1 MARREAQT
9 RLRTRRLGYTA
20 AEYLA
25 QAWRALAEAEDTGRG
40 AGTELRY
47 VAAHL
52 AALRCAAAVL
62 AVRGRPARRRPG
74 TAWAE
79 LAETAPELAGWAT
92 VFAASARVRSI
103 VESGLH
109 GAVSEH
115 DVAALCATVA
125 EFLVQV
131 EEVCAGQ
138 PALPR
143 AS

>member
-1 MARREAQT
+1 MARRDGQAG
-9 RLRTRRLGYTA
+9 LRARRLGYSA

-25 QAWRALAEAEDTGRG
+25 QARRALTEAADA
-40 AGTELRY
+40 AGGSDAELRY

-79 LAETAPELAGWAT
+79 LAEVAPELAGWAT
-92 VFAASARVRSI
+92 VFAGSARVRSA
-103 VESGLH
+103 VESGIH
-109 GAVSEH
+109 GAVNEQ

-125 EFLVQV
+125 DFLVEV